1 MNTLTMEKTM
11 SKNKENT
18 KENLTPMEL
27 PEMKGTS
34 YDEFEEWIVKHRE
47 AEEYNHNLGRKRRGR
62 KRKSKMYFTIETEN
76 AIVVYNHTDPEDTH
90 IRNKIY
96 NEHIKYAFDK
106 LAENMIHTFKF
117 YYFKDSTIDVQ
128 HAVIT
133 HLLERLPKFTKGKGK
148 AFSYFSIVAKNYL
161 IFNNNNNYKMSKKV
175 QSLTDFNSNTPDD
188 FDRSDA
194 QQTKS
199 EFLDLFC
206 DYCYDRLENIFPNK
220 RDQRIADAILILFK
234 QRENIEE
241 YNKKALYVMIRE
253 MTDAKTQQITKVVNQ
268 IQELYV
274 PLYSKFEKTGM
285 VQ

>member
-1 MNTLTMEKTM
+1 MSTLTMEKKM
-11 SKNKENT
+11 SKKEVET
-18 KENLTPMEL
+18 KEVLTPKDL
-27 PEMKGTS
+27 PEMDGTS
-34 YDEFEEWIVKHRE
+34 YEAFNEWIVEYRE
-47 AEEYNHNLGRKRRGR
+47 VEEYNHNLGRKRRGR
-62 KRKSKMYFTIETEN
+62 KRKNKMYFTMETEN
-76 AIVVYNHTDPEDTH
+76 AIVVYNHTDPDDSYV
-90 IRNKIY
+90 RNKVY
-96 NEHIKYAFDK
+96 NEYIKYAFDK

-175 QSLTDFNSNTPDD
+175 QSLNDFNSNTPDD
-188 FDRSDA
+188 FDRNDA

-206 DYCYDRLENIFPNK
+206 EYCYQRLETIFPNK

-268 IQELYV
+268 IQELYI
-274 PLYSKFEKTGM
+274 PLYSKFEKTG
-285 VQ
+285 VLQ

>member
-1 MNTLTMEKTM
+1 MSTLTMEKKM
-11 SKNKENT
+11 SKKEVEA
-18 KENLTPMEL
+18 KEVLIPKDL
-27 PEMKGTS
+27 PEMNGTS
-34 YDEFEEWIVKHRE
+34 YEAFNEWIVEYRE
-47 AEEYNHNLGRKRRGR
+47 VEEYNHNLGRKRRGR
-62 KRKSKMYFTIETEN
+62 KRKNKMYFTLETEN
-76 AIVVYNHTDPEDTH
+76 AIVVYNYTDPDDSYV
-90 IRNKIY
+90 RNKIY
-96 NEHIKYAFDK
+96 NEYIKYAFDK

-117 YYFKDSTIDVQ
+117 YYFKDSSIDVQ

-175 QSLTDFNSNTPDD
+175 QSLNDFNNNTPDD
-188 FDRSDA
+188 FDRNDA

-206 DYCYDRLENIFPNK
+206 EYCYERLETIFPNK

-268 IQELYV
+268 IQQLYV
-274 PLYSKFEKTGM
+274 PLYSKFEKTG
-285 VQ
+285 VLQ

>member
-1 MNTLTMEKTM
+1 MSTLTMEKKM
-11 SKNKENT
+11 SKNKVET
-18 KENLTPMEL
+18 KEVLIPKDL
-27 PEMKGTS
+27 PEMEGTS
-34 YDEFEEWIVKHRE
+34 YEAFNEWIVEYRE
-47 AEEYNHNLGRKRRGR
+47 VEEYNHNLGRKRRGR
-62 KRKSKMYFTIETEN
+62 KRKNKMYFTMETEN
-76 AIVVYNHTDPEDTH
+76 AIVVYNHTDPDDSYV
-90 IRNKIY
+90 RNKVY
-96 NEHIKYAFDK
+96 NEYIKYAFDK

-175 QSLTDFNSNTPDD
+175 QSLNDFNSNTPDD
-188 FDRSDA
+188 FDRNDA

-206 DYCYDRLENIFPNK
+206 EHCYQKLETIFPNK

-268 IQELYV
+268 IQELYI
-274 PLYSKFEKTGM
+274 PLYSKFEKTG
-285 VQ
+285 VLQ